1 MRAEIL
7 PFDGSPDASVS
18 ISEGE
23 TVRVFRV
30 EDRMHEVVGKKDGD
44 IVPFGTHDA
53 SVSREY
59 DSRGNPGY
67 VEFYEEDKQIYVRDT
82 GSTTP
87 TTLQNVL
94 EGEIELTEGE
104 PHILTDDC
112 KISIGQT
119 TALQVAIEQEETH
132 GAEAIRIQADHV
144 YKISDVKPAAVVRAE
159 TEDLLMMLKEDASSG
174 PRYENA
180 LEQVETAIE
189 SLSMVNESSESLPG
203 KYEEP
208 LQKVTSAA
216 DSVRKLY

>member
-1 MRAEIL
+1 MKAEISS
-7 PFDGSPDASVS
+7 FDGSPDSSVS

-30 EDRMHEVVGKKDGD
+30 EDRMHEVVAKKDGE
-44 IVPFGTHDA
+44 ITPLGTHDA

-59 DSRGNPGY
+59 DNSGEPGY
-67 VEFYEEDKQIYVRDT
+67 IEFYEEDKQIYVRDT

-94 EGEIELTEGE
+94 EGEIELTEGD

-119 TALQVAIEQEETH
+119 TALQVEVEQEETR
-132 GAEAIRIQADHV
+132 GTEAIRIQADHV

-159 TEDLLMMLKEDASSG
+159 TEDLFTMLKEDSNSG
-174 PRYENA
+174 ARYESA
-180 LEQVETAIE
+180 LEQVEAAIE
-189 SLSMVNESSESLPG
+189 SLSVVNETSEPLPG
-203 KYEEP
+203 KYDEP